1 MGFVIHP
8 GAKTAAVRRGIRP
21 RRGLSGAAAILARAE
36 VTTGAVTV
44 ATNQMRREAAK
55 RKLVRQ
61 RERQAAQARRRRQLT
76 VIGSVAAVVVVLVGV
91 VLFATLGQG
100 SGAAPAAAPTP
111 TPEAAP
117 TAAAETPAA
126 IPTAAAPLPK
136 RPTALPATV
145 NCSFPA
151 DGQAA
156 RPVKPPAGGNVST
169 QGTVGVTLQTGDG
182 PIGLTLDKALAPCTV
197 DSFVSLAQQGYFD
210 NTTCHRIT
218 TAPGLQVLQ
227 CGDPSGTGSGGP
239 GYTIPDE
246 VFPELKYGRGI
257 LAMANTGQ
265 PNSGGSQ
272 FFMIYGDGEL
282 PPQYTAFGSITPDG
296 LQVLDTI
303 AKRGSDGSLEPSP
316 GGGKPVQPVTI
327 EKATVA

>member
-1 MGFVIHP
+1 VSARG
-8 GAKTAAVRRGIRP
+8 TA
-21 RRGLSGAAAILARAE
+21 S
-36 VTTGAVTV
+36 
-44 ATNQMRREAAK
+44 
-55 RKLVRQ
+55 
-61 RERQAAQARRRRQLT
+61 
-76 VIGSVAAVVVVLVGV
+76 
-91 VLFATLGQG
+91 
-100 SGAAPAAAPTP
+100 
-111 TPEAAP
+111 
-117 TAAAETPAA
+117 
-126 IPTAAAPLPK
+126 
-136 RPTALPATV
+136 
-145 NCSFPA
+145 
-151 DGQAA
+151 
-156 RPVKPPAGGNVST
+156 
-169 QGTVGVTLQTGDG
+169 VTLQTGDG

-197 DSFVSLAQQGYFD
+197 DSFVSLATQGYFD

-227 CGDPSGTGSGGP
+227 CGDPTGAGTGGP

-265 PNSGGSQ
+265 PNTGGSQ

-327 EKATVA
+327 EKAVVG

>member
-1 MGFVIHP
+1 M
-8 GAKTAAVRRGIRP
+8 A
-21 RRGLSGAAAILARAE
+21 
-36 VTTGAVTV
+36 V

-55 RKLVRQ
+55 RKLARQ
-61 RERQAAQARRRRQLT
+61 RERRAVQARRRRQFT
-76 VIGSVAAVVVVLVGV
+76 VVGSVVAVVVVVVGV
-91 VLFATLGQG
+91 ILFATVGRG
-100 SGAAPAAAPTP
+100 SGTPAASP
-111 TPEAAP
+111 TPEATPTP
-117 TAAAETPAA
+117 TAAPQTPAT
-126 IPTAAAPLPK
+126 IPSAVAPLPT
-136 RPTALPATV
+136 RPTALPAAVT
-145 NCSFPA
+145 CSFPA
-151 DGQAA
+151 GGQAA
-156 RPVKPPAGGNVST
+156 RPVKPPAGTNVSA
-169 QGTVGVTLQTGDG
+169 QGTVGITLQTGEG
-182 PIGLTLDKALAPCTV
+182 PIPLTLDKALAPCTV
-197 DSFVSLAQQGYFD
+197 DSFVSLATQGYFD

-227 CGDPSGTGSGGP
+227 CGDPTGTGTGGP

-282 PPQYTAFGSITPDG
+282 PPQYTAFGSITPAG

-303 AKRGSDGSLEPSP
+303 AKRGSDGSLDPSP

-327 EKATVA
+327 EKATVG

>member
-1 MGFVIHP
+1 
-8 GAKTAAVRRGIRP
+8 
-21 RRGLSGAAAILARAE
+21 

-55 RKLVRQ
+55 RKLARQ
-61 RERQAAQARRRRQLT
+61 QERRAAQARRRRQMT
-76 VIGSVAAVVVVLVGV
+76 VFGSVAAVVVVLVGV

-100 SGAAPAAAPTP
+100 SGTPAAAPAPTP

-126 IPTAAAPLPK
+126 IPTAAAPLPQ
-136 RPTALPATV
+136 RPAALPATV
-145 NCSFPA
+145 NCNFPA

-156 RPVKPPAGGNVST
+156 RPVKPPAGANVST

-182 PIGLTLDKALAPCTV
+182 AIGLTLDKALAPCTV

-239 GYTIPDE
+239 GYTVPDE
-246 VFPELKYGRGI
+246 FFPELKYGRGI

-265 PNSGGSQ
+265 PNTGGSQ

-327 EKATVA
+327 EKAVVG

>member
-1 MGFVIHP
+1 
-8 GAKTAAVRRGIRP
+8 
-21 RRGLSGAAAILARAE
+21 
-36 VTTGAVTV
+36 
-44 ATNQMRREAAK
+44 
-55 RKLVRQ
+55 
-61 RERQAAQARRRRQLT
+61 
-76 VIGSVAAVVVVLVGV
+76 VAAVVVVLVGV

-100 SGAAPAAAPTP
+100 TSTPAAAPAP
-111 TPEAAP
+111 TPDAAP
-117 TAAAETPAA
+117 TAAAQTPAA
-126 IPTAAAPLPK
+126 IPSAAAPLPQ

-151 DGQAA
+151 GGQAA
-156 RPVKPPAGGNVST
+156 RPVKPPAGTNVSAR
-169 QGTVGVTLQTGDG
+169 GTVGVTLQTGEG

-197 DSFVSLAQQGYFD
+197 DSFVSLATQGYFD

-227 CGDPSGTGSGGP
+227 CGDPTGAGTGGP

-265 PNSGGSQ
+265 PNTGGSQ

-282 PPQYTAFGSITPDG
+282 PPQYTAFGSITPEG

-327 EKATVA
+327 EKAIVG

>member
-1 MGFVIHP
+1 M
-8 GAKTAAVRRGIRP
+8 
-21 RRGLSGAAAILARAE
+21 
-36 VTTGAVTV
+36 

-55 RKLVRQ
+55 RKLARQ
-61 RERQAAQARRRRQLT
+61 RERRAAQARRRRQLT

-111 TPEAAP
+111 TPDAAP

-218 TAPGLQVLQ
+218 TAPA
-227 CGDPSGTGSGGP
+227 CRCCSAATRPARAPAAPATRSPTRCSPS
-239 GYTIPDE
+239 
-246 VFPELKYGRGI
+246 
-257 LAMANTGQ
+257 
-265 PNSGGSQ
+265 
-272 FFMIYGDGEL
+272 
-282 PPQYTAFGSITPDG
+282 
-296 LQVLDTI
+296 
-303 AKRGSDGSLEPSP
+303 
-316 GGGKPVQPVTI
+316 
-327 EKATVA
+327 

>member
-1 MGFVIHP
+1 M
-8 GAKTAAVRRGIRP
+8 
-21 RRGLSGAAAILARAE
+21 
-36 VTTGAVTV
+36 

-61 RERQAAQARRRRQLT
+61 QERRAAQARRRRQMT

-91 VLFATLGQG
+91 VLFATLSQ
-100 SGAAPAAAPTP
+100 SSSTPAAAPAPTP
-111 TPEAAP
+111 TPGAAP

-126 IPTAAAPLPK
+126 IPTSVAPLPK

-156 RPVKPPAGGNVST
+156 RPVKPPAGANVSA

-239 GYTIPDE
+239 GYTVPDE
-246 VFPELKYGRGI
+246 FFPELKYGRGI
-257 LAMANTGQ
+257 LAMANTGR
-265 PNSGGSQ
+265 PNTGGSQ

-282 PPQYTAFGSITPDG
+282 PPQYTAFGSITPEG
-296 LQVLDTI
+296 LQVVDTI

-327 EKATVA
+327 EKATVG

>member
-1 MGFVIHP
+1 V
-8 GAKTAAVRRGIRP
+8 
-21 RRGLSGAAAILARAE
+21 LSGGAAILAQAQ

-55 RKLVRQ
+55 RKLARQ
-61 RERQAAQARRRRQLT
+61 QERRAAQARRRRQMT
-76 VIGSVAAVVVVLVGV
+76 VIGSVVAVVVVLVGV

-100 SGAAPAAAPTP
+100 SSTPAAAPTP

-117 TAAAETPAA
+117 PAAAETPAA
-126 IPTAAAPLPK
+126 IPTAVAPLPK

-151 DGQAA
+151 EGQAA
-156 RPVKPPAGGNVST
+156 RPVKPPAGANVSA

-182 PIGLTLDKALAPCTV
+182 AIGLTLDKALAPCTV

-210 NTTCHRIT
+210 GTTCHRIT

-239 GYTIPDE
+239 GYTVPDE
-246 VFPELKYGRGI
+246 YFPELKYGRGI
-257 LAMANTGQ
+257 LAMANTGR
-265 PNSGGSQ
+265 PNTGGSQ

-282 PPQYTAFGSITPDG
+282 PPQYTAFGSITPAG
-296 LQVLDTI
+296 LQVIDTI

-327 EKATVA
+327 EKATVG

>member
-1 MGFVIHP
+1 M
-8 GAKTAAVRRGIRP
+8 
-21 RRGLSGAAAILARAE
+21 
-36 VTTGAVTV
+36 

-100 SGAAPAAAPTP
+100 SGAPAAAPTP

-117 TAAAETPAA
+117 PAAATPAA
-126 IPTAAAPLPK
+126 IPTAVAPLPK

-151 DGQAA
+151 EGQAA
-156 RPVKPPAGGNVST
+156 RPVKPPAGANVSA

-257 LAMANTGQ
+257 LAMANTGR
-265 PNSGGSQ
+265 PNTGGSQ

-282 PPQYTAFGSITPDG
+282 PPQYTAFGSITPAG
-296 LQVLDTI
+296 LQVIDTI

-327 EKATVA
+327 EKATVG

>member
-1 MGFVIHP
+1 V
-8 GAKTAAVRRGIRP
+8 
-21 RRGLSGAAAILARAE
+21 
-36 VTTGAVTV
+36 
-44 ATNQMRREAAK
+44 
-55 RKLVRQ
+55 
-61 RERQAAQARRRRQLT
+61 
-76 VIGSVAAVVVVLVGV
+76 
-91 VLFATLGQG
+91 
-100 SGAAPAAAPTP
+100 
-111 TPEAAP
+111 
-117 TAAAETPAA
+117 
-126 IPTAAAPLPK
+126 APLPK

-156 RPVKPPAGGNVST
+156 RPVKPPAGANVSA

-197 DSFVSLAQQGYFD
+197 DSFVNLAQQGYFD

-246 VFPELKYGRGI
+246 YFPELKYGRGI
-257 LAMANTGQ
+257 LAMANTGR
-265 PNSGGSQ
+265 PNTGGSQ

-282 PPQYTAFGSITPDG
+282 PPQYTAFGSITPAG
-296 LQVLDTI
+296 LQVIDTI

-327 EKATVA
+327 EKATVG

>member
-1 MGFVIHP
+1 M
-8 GAKTAAVRRGIRP
+8 
-21 RRGLSGAAAILARAE
+21 
-36 VTTGAVTV
+36 

-55 RKLVRQ
+55 RKLARQ
-61 RERQAAQARRRRQLT
+61 RERRAAQARRRRQLT

-100 SGAAPAAAPTP
+100 TPTPAAAPTP
-111 TPEAAP
+111 TPDAAP
-117 TAAAETPAA
+117 TAAAQIPAA
-126 IPTAAAPLPK
+126 IPTAVAPLPK

-145 NCSFPA
+145 TCSFPA
-151 DGQAA
+151 GGQAA
-156 RPVKPPAGGNVST
+156 RPVKPPAGTNVSA

-197 DSFVSLAQQGYFD
+197 DSFVSLATQGYFD

-218 TAPGLQVLQ
+218 TAPGLQLLQ
-227 CGDPSGTGSGGP
+227 CGDPTGAGTGGP

-327 EKATVA
+327 EKAVVG

>member
-1 MGFVIHP
+1 
-8 GAKTAAVRRGIRP
+8 
-21 RRGLSGAAAILARAE
+21 
-36 VTTGAVTV
+36 VTTGAVAV

-55 RKLVRQ
+55 RKLARQ
-61 RERQAAQARRRRQLT
+61 RERRAAQARRRRQLT
-76 VIGSVAAVVVVLVGV
+76 VIGSVVAVVVVLVGV

-100 SGAAPAAAPTP
+100 TSTPAAAPTP
-111 TPEAAP
+111 TPDAVP
-117 TAAAETPAA
+117 TAAAQTPAA
-126 IPTAAAPLPK
+126 IPSAPAPLPK

-151 DGQAA
+151 GGQAA
-156 RPVKPPAGGNVST
+156 RPVKPPAGTNVSA

-182 PIGLTLDKALAPCTV
+182 PIGLALDKALAPCTV
-197 DSFVSLAQQGYFD
+197 DSFVSLATQGYFD

-227 CGDPSGTGSGGP
+227 CGDPTGAGTGGP

-265 PNSGGSQ
+265 PNTGGSQ

-327 EKATVA
+327 EKATVS

>member
-1 MGFVIHP
+1 
-8 GAKTAAVRRGIRP
+8 
-21 RRGLSGAAAILARAE
+21 
-36 VTTGAVTV
+36 
-44 ATNQMRREAAK
+44 MRREAAK
-55 RKLVRQ
+55 RKLARQ
-61 RERQAAQARRRRQLT
+61 QERRAAQARRRRQMT

-100 SGAAPAAAPTP
+100 SSPAPAAAPTP
-111 TPEAAP
+111 TPDAAAP

-145 NCSFPA
+145 SCSFPA

-156 RPVKPPAGGNVST
+156 RPVKPPAGTNVSA

-182 PIGLTLDKALAPCTV
+182 AIGLTLDKALAPCTV
-197 DSFVSLAQQGYFD
+197 DSFVSLAEQGYFD

-282 PPQYTAFGSITPDG
+282 PPQYAAFGSITPEG

-327 EKATVA
+327 EKAVVG

>member
-1 MGFVIHP
+1 
-8 GAKTAAVRRGIRP
+8 
-21 RRGLSGAAAILARAE
+21 
-36 VTTGAVTV
+36 
-44 ATNQMRREAAK
+44 MRREAAK
-55 RKLVRQ
+55 RKLARQ
-61 RERQAAQARRRRQLT
+61 QERRAAQARRRRQMT
-76 VIGSVAAVVVVLVGV
+76 VIGSVVAVVVVLVGV
-91 VLFATLGQG
+91 VLFATLGHG
-100 SGAAPAAAPTP
+100 SGTPAAAPTP
-111 TPEAAP
+111 DTAP
-117 TAAAETPAA
+117 PAAAETPAA
-126 IPTAAAPLPK
+126 IPAAAAPLPK
-136 RPTALPATV
+136 RPTPLPATV

-156 RPVKPPAGGNVST
+156 RPVKPPAGGPVST

-257 LAMANTGQ
+257 LAMANTGK

-296 LQVLDTI
+296 LKVIDTI
-303 AKRGSDGSLEPSP
+303 AKRGSDGSMEPSP
-316 GGGKPVQPVTI
+316 GGGKPIQPVTI
-327 EKATVA
+327 EKVTLG

>member
-1 MGFVIHP
+1 M
-8 GAKTAAVRRGIRP
+8 
-21 RRGLSGAAAILARAE
+21 
-36 VTTGAVTV
+36 

-55 RKLVRQ
+55 RKLARQ
-61 RERQAAQARRRRQLT
+61 RERRAAQAKRRRQLT
-76 VIGSVAAVVVVLVGV
+76 VIGSVVAVVVVLVGV

-100 SGAAPAAAPTP
+100 SGTPAAAPTP
-111 TPEAAP
+111 TPDAAP
-117 TAAAETPAA
+117 TAAAQTPAA
-126 IPTAAAPLPK
+126 IPSAVAPLPE

-151 DGQAA
+151 SGQAA
-156 RPVKPPAGGNVST
+156 RPVKPPAGTNVSA

-197 DSFVSLAQQGYFD
+197 DSFVSLATQGYFD

-227 CGDPSGTGSGGP
+227 CGDPTGAGTGGP

-265 PNSGGSQ
+265 PNTGGSQ

-327 EKATVA
+327 EKAVVG

>member
-1 MGFVIHP
+1 V
-8 GAKTAAVRRGIRP
+8 
-21 RRGLSGAAAILARAE
+21 LSGGAAILAQAQ

-55 RKLVRQ
+55 RKLARQ
-61 RERQAAQARRRRQLT
+61 QERRAAQARRRRQMT

-100 SGAAPAAAPTP
+100 SSTPAAAPTP
-111 TPEAAP
+111 HPRSRPARRGRD
-117 TAAAETPAA
+117 PAA
-126 IPTAAAPLPK
+126 IPTAVAPLPK

-156 RPVKPPAGGNVST
+156 RPVKPPAGANVSA

-182 PIGLTLDKALAPCTV
+182 AIGLTLDKALAPCTV

-227 CGDPSGTGSGGP
+227 CGDPSGTGSAAP
-239 GYTIPDE
+239 ATRSP
-246 VFPELKYGRGI
+246 
-257 LAMANTGQ
+257 T
-265 PNSGGSQ
+265 STS
-272 FFMIYGDGEL
+272 
-282 PPQYTAFGSITPDG
+282 
-296 LQVLDTI
+296 
-303 AKRGSDGSLEPSP
+303 PS
-316 GGGKPVQPVTI
+316 
-327 EKATVA
+327 

>member
-1 MGFVIHP
+1 V
-8 GAKTAAVRRGIRP
+8 K
-21 RRGLSGAAAILARAE
+21 
-36 VTTGAVTV
+36 TGAVAV

-55 RKLVRQ
+55 RKLARQ
-61 RERQAAQARRRRQLT
+61 RERRAAQAKRRRQLT

-100 SGAAPAAAPTP
+100 TSTPAAAPAP
-111 TPEAAP
+111 TPDAAP
-117 TAAAETPAA
+117 TAAAQTPAA
-126 IPTAAAPLPK
+126 IPSAAAPLPQ

-151 DGQAA
+151 GGQAA
-156 RPVKPPAGGNVST
+156 RPVKPPAGTNVSAR
-169 QGTVGVTLQTGDG
+169 GTVGVTLQTGEG

-197 DSFVSLAQQGYFD
+197 DSFVSLATQGYFD

-227 CGDPSGTGSGGP
+227 CGDPTGAGTGGP

-265 PNSGGSQ
+265 PNTGGSQ

-282 PPQYTAFGSITPDG
+282 PPQYTAFGSITPEG

-327 EKATVA
+327 EKAVVG